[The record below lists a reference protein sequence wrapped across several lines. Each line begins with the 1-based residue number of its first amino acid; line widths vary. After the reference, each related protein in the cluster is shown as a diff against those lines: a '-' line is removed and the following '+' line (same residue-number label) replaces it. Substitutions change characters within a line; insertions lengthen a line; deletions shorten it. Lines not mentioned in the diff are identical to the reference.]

1 MPPLDES
8 WQGGAEPIDT
18 HPRCSF
24 EAQAVA
30 HATRSP
36 LSPRTTDENQVSAG
50 LFGRSLR
57 VLRVGVG
64 DDELKRRVWDRRLA
78 ALLAA

>member
-24 EAQAVA
+24 EAEAIAAVDG
-30 HATRSP
+30 
-36 LSPRTTDENQVSAG
+36 PRY
-50 LFGRSLR
+50 
-57 VLRVGVG
+57 RVGRG
-64 DDELKRRVWDRRLA
+64 A
-78 ALLAA
+78 ALLSCMEGGTLRADCAVMPPWANRRIV

>member
-24 EAQAVA
+24 EAGAALCRRVRISCARRAKEHSGVA
-30 HATRSP
+30 PGRSRLGESPAHNRPHQNFHAAIEGPATRP
-36 LSPRTTDENQVSAG
+36 
-50 LFGRSLR
+50 
-57 VLRVGVG
+57 
-64 DDELKRRVWDRRLA
+64 
-78 ALLAA
+78 